1 MRTTPQH
8 TTPQHTGPQHT
19 LHALD
24 GAAPVHAFE
33 PLHRFGWTVL
43 HDVAWPERRFATIDH
58 LAIGPAGVFVVCS
71 TTETALMT
79 RAAAT
84 AGAGPGDLPQVPEIE
99 QVLAAATA
107 LRQVLPEWVADRLQP
122 VVSVLSSAPH
132 ESHAQGVQ
140 ILSTTSLPD
149 VLASWPAV
157 WAEWQASV
165 AVDDVREAVRRD
177 ARGPRVLPAR
187 TTSRHRHRTRLGVAA
202 GATALVG
209 STVAFA
215 TQSTLVAETAQLI
228 SSLLA

>member
-1 MRTTPQH
+1 MRTTPPH
-8 TTPQHTGPQHT
+8 TTPQHTGPQHA

-24 GAAPVHAFE
+24 GAAPVRAFE

-58 LAIGPAGVFVVCS
+58 LAIGPAGVFVVVS

-84 AGAGPGDLPQVPEIE
+84 AGAADDLPQVPEIE

-122 VVSVLSSAPH
+122 VVSVVSSAHH
-132 ESHAQGVQ
+132 ESLAQGVQ

-177 ARGPRVLPAR
+177 ARGPRPLPSRATPR
-187 TTSRHRHRTRLGVAA
+187 TRNRTRLGVAA

-209 STVAFA
+209 TSVALA

-228 SSLLA
+228 GSLLA